1 MAGKWAQQR
10 GAQHPP
16 FARMEGCD
24 SPKQALPLNVP
35 LAQSRSFHAGQTL
48 VQELQLRQASSLSPG
63 VPLSKLHTLV
73 DSVS

>member
-1 MAGKWAQQR
+1 MGARSPSIGKEVWQGKWAQQR

-48 VQELQLRQASSLSPG
+48 VQGLRLR
-63 VPLSKLHTLV
+63 
-73 DSVS
+73 